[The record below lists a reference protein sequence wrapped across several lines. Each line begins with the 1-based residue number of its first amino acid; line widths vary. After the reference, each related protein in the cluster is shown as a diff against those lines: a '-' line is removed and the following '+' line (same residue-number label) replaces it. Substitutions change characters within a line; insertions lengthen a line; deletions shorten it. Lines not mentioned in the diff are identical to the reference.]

1 MELHKV
7 SGGGGL
13 QLHVREWG
21 PKNGPPILFIHGW
34 SQSHLCWQK
43 QWESPL
49 ADEFRLIALDCR
61 GHGMSQAPPEP
72 EHYTNPQLWADD
84 IRSIV
89 DQLHLARPVLVGWSY
104 GGYVICDYLRA
115 YGEAAIGGIN
125 FVAGAVSLNQE
136 AFGTLLGPG
145 FLTHVPGATVEDL
158 PTNIATIRSFVR
170 ACTAQPIPQEEFEAA
185 LCWNMVVPPKVRLA
199 LVARDLN
206 NDDVLRGLTIPA
218 LISQGRSDTAV
229 LPAMGEHILGTCA
242 NATASW
248 YEAIGHM
255 PFLEAPDRFNREL
268 AEFARRTA
276 SHAQPQPDR

>member
-1 MELHKV
+1 
-7 SGGGGL
+7 
-13 QLHVREWG
+13 
-21 PKNGPPILFIHGW
+21 
-34 SQSHLCWQK
+34 
-43 QWESPL
+43 
-49 ADEFRLIALDCR
+49 
-61 GHGMSQAPPEP
+61 
-72 EHYTNPQLWADD
+72 
-84 IRSIV
+84 
-89 DQLHLARPVLVGWSY
+89 
-104 GGYVICDYLRA
+104 
-115 YGEAAIGGIN
+115 
-125 FVAGAVSLNQE
+125 
-136 AFGTLLGPG
+136 
-145 FLTHVPGATVEDL
+145 VPGATVEDL